1 MRIFYGLSFL
11 AAFVVLIACAPMIA
25 VADPLSGNREMEQE
39 TERQISDLIATMT
52 IREKLGQM
60 SQGGFPEK
68 LTDKV
73 KAELRQGRWGS
84 FYGGAPVSVKT
95 EAQRIAMKESRLGIP
110 LIFGSDFIHGF
121 RTTFPIPL
129 GESASWNPELIRQ
142 AARATALEATREG
155 LHWTFAPMMDISRDP
170 RWGRIAETLGEDPY
184 LSGVLAAA
192 MVHGFQGESLSDAN
206 SIAACGKHY
215 VGYGAAEGGRDYNT
229 TWIPAALLRNVYLRP
244 FAAAREAGI
253 ASFMSAFNDLNGVPA
268 SANAFTLRQVLRHE
282 WRFDGVVVS
291 DYESVKELIEHG
303 YAADLRD
310 AAMKGIAAGVN
321 MEMVSTSYYDN
332 GESLVKSG
340 QLDPRLID
348 EAVRNILRL
357 KFRLGLFG
365 PKGERVPEKPA
376 APAAEALAI
385 AKQLAEQSL
394 VLIKNEHRML
404 PLARSVGRIAIIGP
418 LATSRRDQLGAW
430 AADRESL
437 AITPLVAFRRALGE
451 ARVTYAQGLK
461 DSEDQSREKFAMALE
476 AARGADVVILFLG
489 EDESMTGEASSRA
502 YLNLP
507 GAQEELA
514 NEVAKIGKPMIA
526 VIMAGRP
533 LTFHDVAQ
541 KMDAVLWAWHPGS
554 EGGPAIMDTIF
565 GDSVPSG
572 KLTVTFPR
580 TVGQIPI
587 YYNHM
592 NTGRPASLSGP
603 YADEKYTSK
612 YLDESFTPEYPFGYG
627 LSYTSFEY
635 SNLRVSSPQLKVGD
649 QLMVS
654 ADIANTGHFEADE
667 IVQLYTRE
675 LVGTLTRPVRELKS
689 FQRIRLKPGET
700 KTVQFQLKAN
710 DLAYY
715 EANGSLILHLGK
727 FNIWIAPDSA
737 SGLQGEFT
745 LVNPINH

>member
-1 MRIFYGLSFL
+1 MRIFYGLFISS
-11 AAFVVLIACAPMIA
+11 AFVALIACAPTIVIA
-25 VADPLSGNREMEQE
+25 NPTSDSRDI
-39 TERQISDLIATMT
+39 ERRIDDLLAKMT
-52 IREKLGQM
+52 LQEKLGQM
-60 SQGGFPEK
+60 SQSGFPEK
-68 LTDKV
+68 LTDKI
-73 KAELRQGRWGS
+73 KNELRHGRWGS
-84 FYGGAPVSVKT
+84 FYGGAPPAVKA

-121 RTTFPIPL
+121 RITFPIPL

-142 AARATALEATREG
+142 AARATALEAAREG
-155 LHWTFAPMMDISRDP
+155 MHWTFAPMMDISRDP

-184 LSGVLAAA
+184 LSGVLGAA
-192 MVHGFQGESLSDAN
+192 MVHGFQGDSLGAAD

-229 TWIPAALLRNVYLRP
+229 TWIPEALLRNVYLRP
-244 FAAAREAGI
+244 FEAAQEAGI

-268 SANAFTLRQVLRHE
+268 SANAFTLRDVLRHE

-310 AAMKGIAAGVN
+310 AAMRGISAGVN

-365 PKGERVPEKPA
+365 PKGERVPEKRSA
-376 APAAEALAI
+376 RAPEALAI
-385 AKQLAEQSL
+385 AKLLAEQSL
-394 VLIKNEHRML
+394 VLIKNEHGML
-404 PLARSVGRIAIIGP
+404 PLSKSVGRIAIIGP
-418 LATSRRDQLGAW
+418 LATSRVDQLGAW
-430 AADRESL
+430 AADRGSL

-451 ARVTYAQGLK
+451 RRVTYAQGLK
-461 DSEDQSREKFAMALE
+461 DSEDKSREKFATALE
-476 AARGADVVILFLG
+476 VARGADVVILFLG

-507 GAQEELA
+507 GAQEELV

-592 NTGRPASLSGP
+592 NTGRPASVSGP

-612 YLDESFTPEYPFGYG
+612 YLDVSFMPEYPFGYG
-627 LSYTSFEY
+627 LSYTTFKY
-635 SNLRVSSPQLKVGD
+635 SNLKVPSPQLELGG
-649 QLMVS
+649 QLAVS

-667 IVQLYTRE
+667 IVQFYTRQ
-675 LVGTLTRPVRELKS
+675 LVGSLTRPVRELKS
-689 FQRIRLKPGET
+689 FQRIRLRPGET
-700 KTVQFQLKAN
+700 KTVQFLLKSN

-715 EANGSLILHLGK
+715 TASGKLITEPGK
-727 FNIWIAPDSA
+727 FNVWIAPDSA
-737 SGLQGEFT
+737 SGLQGEFM